1 MLLIIFEVLI
11 NVFLCSQANCINA
24 TVALSPVQE
33 INKVPYIF
41 LHPPPSPSPLL
52 SVEIILAP
60 TFVPTCVRRR
70 KNLEI

>member
-33 INKVPYIF
+33 INKAPYIF
-41 LHPPPSPSPLL
+41 LHPPPSPSFSQSNILQL
-52 SVEIILAP
+52 II
-60 TFVPTCVRRR
+60 FFNRKQVKKKSRRP
-70 KNLEI
+70 